1 MSLSQFRGRW
11 PLGPTLG
18 LALGLFWFPFSA
30 RSAAAQSPQPAPSST
45 PVASGAA
52 PNSEPKARAPLVV
65 YLPRA
70 DDAPAPSSASSSTE
84 RVKAIGRAIQG
95 VDRKPATA
103 WVLTTL
109 ASVLMGGVVVLRLRR
124 RARICPK
131 CLTPLSQLG
140 DPRDSGEDVDE
151 SAVASYDESREPI
164 WACHLCGEIG
174 TLRSGLFF
182 SSTRACPRC
191 ERRTLVAKVTPIE
204 RSSYLMYGLARVDED
219 CPCGHSARYLR
230 STPPYE
236 APDAGRGG
244 FTVRR

>member
-1 MSLSQFRGRW
+1 MMSLGQFRGRW
-11 PLGPTLG
+11 PFGAALG
-18 LALGLFWFPFSA
+18 LALALCWFPTA
-30 RSAAAQSPQPAPSST
+30 RAVGAEAAQVAPPNPSPAND
-45 PVASGAA
+45 AA
-52 PNSEPKARAPLVV
+52 PPGPKARAPLVV

-70 DDAPAPSSASSSTE
+70 DDAPAPSSTSSSTE
-84 RVKAIGRAIQG
+84 RVKGIGGAIQS

-109 ASVLMGGVVVLRLRR
+109 ASVLLGGVVVLRLRR

-174 TLRSGLFF
+174 TLRSGLIF

-191 ERRTLVAKVTPIE
+191 ERRTLVAKITPIE